1 MDEMTRDDGYTPFAG
16 RRQEP
21 PTLTLVTR
29 LWRAKKPQSVNVLSC
44 SLYLHDASGGFEV
57 RCGYGNEDHL
67 LMSQVERTPEAAKA
81 RAGEWLAAALNRG
94 FDVVA

>member
-1 MDEMTRDDGYTPFAG
+1 MMTRDDGYAPFAG
-16 RRQEP
+16 RRQER

-44 SLYLHDASGGFEV
+44 ALYLHPHGIEV

-81 RAGEWLAAALNRG
+81 RADEWLAAALSRG
-94 FDVVA
+94 FQIVDPA